1 MHHRSGMVDHG
12 TSTETGKVKLDFRSR
27 VRNRCLLV
35 HPTDGASCCADRA
48 TFMVSFWIDNLT
60 NKDELLLKQRR
71 FDEPAP
77 LLLSRTLSEA
87 NSGEVA
93 RHPS

>member
-1 MHHRSGMVDHG
+1 M
-12 TSTETGKVKLDFRSR
+12 
-27 VRNRCLLV
+27 
-35 HPTDGASCCADRA
+35 A
-48 TFMVSFWIDNLT
+48 SFWIDNLT

-77 LLLSRTLSEA
+77 LLLSRTLGEA

-93 RHPS
+93 RHPSWTIQLYAYVIATAGSLGSVFWLLNGNELTGSDD